1 MHVLTLYVSLML
13 QEERA
18 EEMAAVLRDFAIA
31 QARTA
36 AETAEA
42 WRTLIPAGADGED
55 PQ

>member
-1 MHVLTLYVSLML
+1 MS

-18 EEMAAVLRDFAIA
+18 EEMAAVLREFAIA

-42 WRTLIPAGADGED
+42 WRSLIPPGADCED

>member
-1 MHVLTLYVSLML
+1 LGVP

-18 EEMAAVLRDFAIA
+18 EEMAAVLRNFAIA
-31 QARTA
+31 QAHTA

-42 WRTLIPAGADGED
+42 WRTLIPPSTDGEE

>member
-1 MHVLTLYVSLML
+1 
-13 QEERA
+13 
-18 EEMAAVLRDFAIA
+18 MAAVLRDFAIA

-42 WRTLIPAGADGED
+42 WRSLIPPGADGDE

>member
-1 MHVLTLYVSLML
+1 ML

-18 EEMAAVLRDFAIA
+18 DEMAAVLRNFATA

-42 WRTLIPAGADGED
+42 WRTLIPESADGEE